1 MKAIVAYSPDSS
13 PADYDRSLIASTEI
27 DVNSSGRPWT
37 FQYCTEFGWYQTR
50 SPYDYLRTPLV
61 NEQYFAGMCSAAF
74 SDLDWTNLPKAT
86 ESQIDLGGSNMAATN
101 VFFANGGED
110 PWQWATQLENR
121 PELNQLSR
129 LSDCNGCGHC
139 AELYTPQ
146 EDDPEEL
153 K

>member
-1 MKAIVAYSPDSS
+1 
-13 PADYDRSLIASTEI
+13 
-27 DVNSSGRPWT
+27 
-37 FQYCTEFGWYQTR
+37 
-50 SPYDYLRTPLV
+50 
-61 NEQYFAGMCSAAF
+61 
-74 SDLDWTNLPKAT
+74 LPKAT

-121 PELNQLSR
+121 PELNQISR

-146 EDDPEEL
+146 DSDPEEL
-153 K
+153 KETREMVANWLDDILTGSNKTEQFLQ